1 MTPRFGPENS
11 LSVFKFGGTSV
22 GDSSCIRKVVEIV
35 HTASHVSRVVVVVSA
50 MSGVT
55 NQLVK
60 AAFEAADG
68 NVDQAAAIL
77 NQLRNQHHA
86 ALEELISTGQARA
99 SIGGTIDSLLEEGAR
114 LCQGTGSLRALTP
127 RANDA
132 ITSLGERL
140 SVPLLAAS
148 LKQRGIAS
156 EPLEATDLIVTDST
170 HGAADPWPDL
180 TRLRCKSRLLP
191 LLDQGIIPVITGFI
205 GATADGILTTLG
217 RGGSDYS
224 AATLGAALDAHEVVI
239 WTDVDGFLTA
249 DPRIVPEA
257 CTIPEISYRE
267 ASELALFGAKVLHPK
282 TLRPIVQRGIPLSIR
297 NTFAPE
303 KPGTKITRVGA
314 TNGSGVRAL
323 TSFADAALITVG
335 GPTIART
342 LPITR
347 KLQSDVLL
355 IAQSSSQNETYL
367 VVPSDFVG
375 GMVEEL
381 RSEFAQDVAD
391 KKLVHI
397 AVSSDVAVVSAVGDR
412 IRGMPGVPGRM
423 LWALGRENVDTV
435 PTVYAASECRFSL
448 VIAKKD
454 MQPALAAIHKEFQLG
469 TLSCHSAVEATLHP
483 RPRVLTHLLEG
494 YRVGA
499 D

>member
-1 MTPRFGPENS
+1 
-11 LSVFKFGGTSV
+11 
-22 GDSSCIRKVVEIV
+22 
-35 HTASHVSRVVVVVSA
+35 
-50 MSGVT
+50 
-55 NQLVK
+55 
-60 AAFEAADG
+60 
-68 NVDQAAAIL
+68 
-77 NQLRNQHHA
+77 
-86 ALEELISTGQARA
+86 
-99 SIGGTIDSLLEEGAR
+99 
-114 LCQGTGSLRALTP
+114 
-127 RANDA
+127 
-132 ITSLGERL
+132 
-140 SVPLLAAS
+140 
-148 LKQRGIAS
+148 
-156 EPLEATDLIVTDST
+156 
-170 HGAADPWPDL
+170 
-180 TRLRCKSRLLP
+180 
-191 LLDQGIIPVITGFI
+191 
-205 GATADGILTTLG
+205 
-217 RGGSDYS
+217 
-224 AATLGAALDAHEVVI
+224 
-239 WTDVDGFLTA
+239 
-249 DPRIVPEA
+249 
-257 CTIPEISYRE
+257 
-267 ASELALFGAKVLHPK
+267 
-282 TLRPIVQRGIPLSIR
+282 
-297 NTFAPE
+297 
-303 KPGTKITRVGA
+303 
-314 TNGSGVRAL
+314 
-323 TSFADAALITVG
+323 LITVG

-347 KLQSDVLL
+347 KLRSDILL